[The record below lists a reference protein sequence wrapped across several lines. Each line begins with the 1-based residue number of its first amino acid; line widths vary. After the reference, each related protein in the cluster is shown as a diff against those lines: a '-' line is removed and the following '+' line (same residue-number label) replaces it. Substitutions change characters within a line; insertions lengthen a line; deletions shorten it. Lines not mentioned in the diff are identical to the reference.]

1 MFKMPPK
8 TINAITLILVSF
20 VTIIYTGC
28 NSASS
33 SNGKKELISFKSFN
47 GISYSE
53 VARRQL
59 NGLSFNEYGYQLEPQ
74 WKLQF
79 VSDDSVSI
87 YSPTKKQF
95 INFPLTRGYDSVFN
109 AARSWLKIKK
119 MSKDSIVMEILKARG
134 DSIDISGAKVYMLF
148 YADNYVKNVLHTD
161 TATLRHPSRK
171 DTLFVKSLVVKANKN
186 ITKAFAAR
194 QPVQLISKS
203 PLVTIKQWHTKP
215 DIMNN
220 FDSSDDYLDPT
231 FDITINKAYQDFN
244 YSFSVYV
251 DNKGQM
257 YYRIPLI
264 DFMGDK
270 DAKQSYISISQSIMN
285 SYLKYYLKVMPGT
298 TLGMPHASVIS
309 VHVEGKVAAPSIAK
323 N

>member
-1 MFKMPPK
+1 MFSMNNPIKCLG
-8 TINAITLILVSF
+8 AVLLLIGSL
-20 VTIIYTGC
+20 IHAGC
-28 NSASS
+28 NNAGSKSQ
-33 SNGKKELISFKSFN
+33 KKELISFKPYN

-161 TATLRHPSRK
+161 TSILRHPSRK
-171 DTLFVKSLVVKANKN
+171 DTLFIKSLVVKANQN

-194 QPVQLISKS
+194 QPVQLLSKS
-203 PLVTIKQWHTKP
+203 PLVKVKQQHTPP

-231 FDITINKAYQDFN
+231 FDITIDKAYQDFY

-264 DFMGDK
+264 DFIGDK
-270 DAKQSYISISQSIMN
+270 DAKQSYIRTSQSIMN
-285 SYLKYYLKVMPGT
+285 SYLKYYLQTIPGS
-298 TLGMPHASVIS
+298 TLGFTHASTIS
-309 VHVEGKVAAPSIAK
+309 LHVRGNATVGK
-323 N
+323 